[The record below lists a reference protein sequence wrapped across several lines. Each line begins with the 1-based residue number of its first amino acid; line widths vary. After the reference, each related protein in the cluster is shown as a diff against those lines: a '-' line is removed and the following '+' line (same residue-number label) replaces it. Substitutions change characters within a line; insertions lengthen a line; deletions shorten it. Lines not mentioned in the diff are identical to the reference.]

1 MVVWSE
7 GLCCLDWERAWR
19 DVQLDLT
26 VPTFDWSSV
35 VGLSLFG
42 RLYQKVISFIGTTW
56 LYPVALEGCGVVK
69 MFLLRTISFT
79 QSLFALIQSKMLD
92 QGQAEGLSCSC
103 SCQIVYVGWYIVV
116 EVEAKGLKL
125 GTVKVP

>member
-1 MVVWSE
+1 M
-7 GLCCLDWERAWR
+7 
-19 DVQLDLT
+19 
-26 VPTFDWSSV
+26 
-35 VGLSLFG
+35 
-42 RLYQKVISFIGTTW
+42 
-56 LYPVALEGCGVVK
+56 VK

-92 QGQAEGLSCSC
+92 QGQAEGLSSSY